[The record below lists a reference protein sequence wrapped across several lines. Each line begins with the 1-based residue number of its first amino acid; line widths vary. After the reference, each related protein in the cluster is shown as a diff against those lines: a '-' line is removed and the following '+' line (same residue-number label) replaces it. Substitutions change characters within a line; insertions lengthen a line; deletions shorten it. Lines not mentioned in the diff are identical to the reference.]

1 MVIRRKVA
9 TCEGMNDFFGKKITY
24 IEKRKSVIK
33 WAKNGSHYRERR
45 MPNQKNQINP

>member
-24 IEKRKSVIK
+24 IEATCNWLKC
-33 WAKNGSHYRERR
+33 
-45 MPNQKNQINP
+45 